1 MSSPKVKVVAVVF
14 QNNQGERYYSKYY
27 AASKGNL
34 DLTSKEA
41 QKKLERGLLDKV
53 ARMNVVSKLKP
64 EDSNSHLNQMK
75 SSLSQIS
82 LSSSKWSTSS

>member
-1 MSSPKVKVVAVVF
+1 MMNSPKVRVVGVVF

-27 AASKGNL
+27 APTSGNF
-34 DLTSKEA
+34 DLTSKEG

-64 EDSNSHLNQMK
+64 EESNTHLKQIK
-75 SSLSQIS
+75 FSRSLI
-82 LSSSKWSTSS
+82 

>member
-1 MSSPKVKVVAVVF
+1 MKVVAVVF

-27 AASKGNL
+27 APAKGNF
-34 DLTSKEA
+34 DLTTKDG

-64 EDSNSHLNQMK
+64 EDSNPHLNQIK
-75 SSLSQIS
+75 FSPSLIS
-82 LSSSKWSTSS
+82 PSSSK

>member
-27 AASKGNL
+27 APAKGNF
-34 DLTSKEA
+34 DLTTKDG

-64 EDSNSHLNQMK
+64 EDSTLHLTQIK
-75 SSLSQIS
+75 FSPSQIS
-82 LSSSKWSTSS
+82 LSSSK

>member
-1 MSSPKVKVVAVVF
+1 MSSPKVKVVGLIF

-27 AASKGNL
+27 AQAKGNF
-34 DLTSKEA
+34 DLTSKES

-64 EDSNSHLNQMK
+64 EDSTYHL
-75 SSLSQIS
+75 I
-82 LSSSKWSTSS
+82 